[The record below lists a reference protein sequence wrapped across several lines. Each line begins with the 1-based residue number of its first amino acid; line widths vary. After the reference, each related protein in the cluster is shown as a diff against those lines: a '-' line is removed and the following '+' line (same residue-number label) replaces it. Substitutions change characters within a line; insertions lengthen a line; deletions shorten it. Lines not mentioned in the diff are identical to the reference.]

1 MKVNV
6 EDVSSV
12 KKVLHIEIPPEN
24 SRFRSWQR
32 LSGREKNAKV
42 KGFRPG
48 KAPRSVLE
56 RLYKK
61 DVQAD
66 VSSKLIQTSFTE
78 ALKETELKIISSP
91 KVDPPELDATQAY
104 AYDATV
110 EVKPELEDIAIKG
123 LELKR
128 TNYKAGDEEIEAQLS
143 MLQKNMAKK
152 VKIEEDRPVQADDYV
167 LVDYEGFKEGKPFE
181 ETSKTENF
189 TLKIGDAHI
198 SKDFD
203 DNLIGKKAGD
213 SIDFNVTFPEDYH
226 NEKLKNLTIQ
236 FHVDLAEIRK
246 EELPELDDAFAKSMG
261 QFETLEDLK
270 NVINDNLTQGYE
282 KRIEQEL
289 NEQIFKN
296 IIEKIDF
303 ELPESM
309 IEYELENII
318 ADTERRLTYQ
328 NTSMEKVGLSRELL
342 QEQYRETAE
351 QQVRRQIILGK
362 VIEQET
368 LELTDEE
375 LETGYTEMAQNF
387 NQPVDQIKSFYDQN
401 KDRLDFFK
409 HALLEK
415 KAIKLII
422 DNSDVEEVE
431 PEKIESTEAENSES
445 K

>member
-12 KKVLHIEIPPEN
+12 KKVLYIEIPQKTVASEVD
-24 SRFRSWQR
+24 SAYRDVK
-32 LSGREKNAKV
+32 KNAKV

-152 VKIEEDRPVQADDYV
+152 VKIEEDRPVQADDFV

-213 SIDFNVTFPEDYH
+213 SIDFDVTFPEDYH

>member
-1 MKVNV
+1 MKVSV
-6 EDVSSV
+6 EDISSV
-12 KKVLHIEIPPEN
+12 KKVLHIEIPQNTVVSELD
-24 SRFRSWQR
+24 SAYRDVK
-32 LSGREKNAKV
+32 KNAKI
-42 KGFRPG
+42 KGFRQG

-78 ALKETELKIISSP
+78 ALKETDLKIISSP
-91 KVDPPELDATQAY
+91 KIEPPELDATSSY

-110 EVKPELEDIAIKG
+110 DVKPELEDLDIKG
-123 LELKR
+123 LALKR
-128 TNYKAGDEEIEAQLS
+128 TNYKVGKEELDTQLG

-152 VKIEEDRPVQADDYV
+152 VKIEEDRPVQANDFV
-167 LVDYEGFKEGKPFE
+167 VIDYEGFKNGKPYD

-189 TLKIGDAHI
+189 TLKIGDAQI
-198 SKDFD
+198 AKEFD
-203 DNLIGKKAGD
+203 DGLIGKKAGD
-213 SIDFNVTFPEDYH
+213 TVDFDVTFAEDYH
-226 NEKLKNLTIQ
+226 NEKLKKLTIQ
-236 FHVDLAEIRK
+236 FHVALKEIRK
-246 EELPELDDAFAKSMG
+246 EVLPELDDVFAKSLG
-261 QFETLEDLK
+261 QFETLENLK
-270 NVINDNLTQGYE
+270 NVIKENLTQGYE

-296 IIEKIDF
+296 FIEKIDF

-309 IEYELENII
+309 IEYELENIV
-318 ADTERRLTYQ
+318 ADTERRLAYQ
-328 NTSMEKVGLSRELL
+328 NSSMEDVGLSREML

-362 VIEQET
+362 VIEQEK
-368 LELTDEE
+368 LELSDEE
-375 LETGYTEMAQNF
+375 LAAGYTEMAQNF

-422 DNSDVEEVE
+422 NNGDIEEVE
-431 PEKIESTEAENSES
+431 PEKIVATAD
-445 K
+445 KDPDPQ

>member
-12 KKVLHIEIPPEN
+12 KKVLHIEIPQKTVVSELDGAY
-24 SRFRSWQR
+24 RDVK
-32 LSGREKNAKV
+32 KNAKI

-78 ALKETELKIISSP
+78 ALKETDLKIISSP
-91 KVDPPELDATQAY
+91 KIDPPELDANSSYT
-104 AYDATV
+104 YDATV
-110 EVKPELEDIAIKG
+110 DVKPELEDLDIKG
-123 LELKR
+123 LALKR
-128 TNYKAGDEEIEAQLS
+128 TNYKVGNEEIDAQLG

-152 VKIEEDRPVQADDYV
+152 EKIEEDRPVQAGDFV
-167 LVDYEGFKEGKPFE
+167 LIDYEGFNNGKPYD
-181 ETSKTENF
+181 ETGKTENF
-189 TLKIGDAHI
+189 TMKIGDAHI
-198 SKDFD
+198 TKEFD
-203 DNLIGKKAGD
+203 DSLIGKKAGD
-213 SIDFNVTFPEDYH
+213 TIDFDVTFPEDYH

-236 FHVDLAEIRK
+236 FHVTLTEIRK
-246 EELPELDDAFAKSMG
+246 EVLPELDDDFAKGLG

-270 NVINDNLTQGYE
+270 NVIIDNLTHGYE

-296 IIEKIDF
+296 IIGKVDF

-309 IEYELENII
+309 IEYELENIVG
-318 ADTERRLTYQ
+318 DTERRLAYQ
-328 NTSMEKVGLSRELL
+328 NSSMEEVGLSKEKL

-351 QQVRRQIILGK
+351 QQVRRQILLGK
-362 VIEQET
+362 VIEQEK

-375 LETGYTEMAQNF
+375 LAVGYAEMAQNF
-387 NQPVDQIKSFYDQN
+387 NQPVDQIKSFYNQN

-422 DNSDVEEVE
+422 DDGDIEEIE
-431 PEKIESTEAENSES
+431 PEKIAATGDNDPEPQ
-445 K
+445 

>member
-12 KKVLHIEIPPEN
+12 KKVLHIEIPQKTVASEVD
-24 SRFRSWQR
+24 SAYRDVK
-32 LSGREKNAKV
+32 KNAKV

-123 LELKR
+123 LALKR

-152 VKIEEDRPVQADDYV
+152 VKIEEDRPVQADDFV

-213 SIDFNVTFPEDYH
+213 SIDFDVIFPEDYH

-431 PEKIESTEAENSES
+431 PEKVEPAEEKNSES

>member
-12 KKVLHIEIPPEN
+12 KKVLHIEIPQKTVTSEID
-24 SRFRSWQR
+24 SAYRDVK
-32 LSGREKNAKV
+32 KNAKV

-66 VSSKLIQTSFTE
+66 VSSKLIQTSFAE
-78 ALKETELKIISSP
+78 ALKETDLKIISSP
-91 KVDPPELDATQAY
+91 KVDPPELDTTQAY

-110 EVKPELEDIAIKG
+110 EVKPELEEIDIKG
-123 LELKR
+123 LALKR
-128 TNYKAGDEEIEAQLS
+128 TNYKAGDEEIDVQLS

-152 VKIEEDRPVQADDYV
+152 VKIEEDRPVQADDFV
-167 LVDYEGFKEGKPFE
+167 VIDYEGFQNGKPFD

-189 TLKIGDAHI
+189 TLKMGTASI

-203 DNLIGKKAGD
+203 DNLVGKKAGD
-213 SIDFNVTFPEDYH
+213 SIDFDVTFPEDYH
-226 NEKLKNLTIQ
+226 NEKLKDLTIQ
-236 FHVDLAEIRK
+236 FHVDLQEIRK
-246 EELPELDDAFAKSMG
+246 EELPELDDVFAKSLG

-270 NVINDNLTQGYE
+270 NVIKDNLTQGYE
-282 KRIEQEL
+282 KRIEQEI

-296 IIEKIDF
+296 IIGKVDF

-318 ADTERRLTYQ
+318 ADTERRFQYQ
-328 NTSMEKVGLSRELL
+328 NTSMEDVGLTREKL

-362 VIEQET
+362 VIEQEK

-375 LETGYTEMAQNF
+375 LEVGYTEMAQNF
-387 NQPVDQIKSFYDQN
+387 NQPVDQIKGFYDQN
-401 KDRLDFFK
+401 KDRLDLFK

-422 DNSDVEEVE
+422 DNGDVEEVE
-431 PEKIESTEAENSES
+431 PEKITPAGDKDSEP

>member
-1 MKVNV
+1 
-6 EDVSSV
+6 
-12 KKVLHIEIPPEN
+12 
-24 SRFRSWQR
+24 
-32 LSGREKNAKV
+32 
-42 KGFRPG
+42 
-48 KAPRSVLE
+48 
-56 RLYKK
+56 
-61 DVQAD
+61 
-66 VSSKLIQTSFTE
+66 
-78 ALKETELKIISSP
+78 
-91 KVDPPELDATQAY
+91 
-104 AYDATV
+104 
-110 EVKPELEDIAIKG
+110 
-123 LELKR
+123 
-128 TNYKAGDEEIEAQLS
+128 
-143 MLQKNMAKK
+143 
-152 VKIEEDRPVQADDYV
+152 
-167 LVDYEGFKEGKPFE
+167 
-181 ETSKTENF
+181 
-189 TLKIGDAHI
+189 
-198 SKDFD
+198 
-203 DNLIGKKAGD
+203 
-213 SIDFNVTFPEDYH
+213 
-226 NEKLKNLTIQ
+226 
-236 FHVDLAEIRK
+236 VDLAEIRK

-431 PEKIESTEAENSES
+431 PEKIESTEAEHSES

>member
-12 KKVLHIEIPPEN
+12 KKVLHIEIPQKTVVSEVD
-24 SRFRSWQR
+24 SAYRDVK
-32 LSGREKNAKV
+32 KNAKV

-66 VSSKLIQTSFTE
+66 VSSKLIQTSFAE
-78 ALKETELKIISSP
+78 ALKKTDLKIISSP

-123 LELKR
+123 LALKR
-128 TNYKAGDEEIEAQLS
+128 TNYKAGDEEIDAQLS

-152 VKIEEDRPVQADDYV
+152 VKIEEDRPVQADDFV
-167 LVDYEGFKEGKPFE
+167 LIDYEGFKNGKPFD

-189 TLKIGDAHI
+189 TMKIGDAHI
-198 SKDFD
+198 TKDFD
-203 DNLIGKKAGD
+203 DNLIGKQAGD
-213 SIDFNVTFPEDYH
+213 SIDFDVTFPEDYH

-236 FHVDLAEIRK
+236 FHVDLTEIRK

-270 NVINDNLTQGYE
+270 NVIIDNLTQGYE

-296 IIEKIDF
+296 IIGKIDF

-368 LELTDEE
+368 LELNDEE
-375 LETGYTEMAQNF
+375 LETGYAEMAQNF

-415 KAIKLII
+415 KAIALII
-422 DNSDVEEVE
+422 GNSDIEDVE
-431 PEKIESTEAENSES
+431 PEKIEPTEEENSES